1 MRSETESSVLLS
13 HQIARPARK
22 APRASINQSQSIEG
36 AVSTFAFTNFTV
48 QWTLFFLDSTVFFSF
63 STNTFVIACK
73 RLSPLEMLIFIQ
85 EGASLCLLQL
95 IYASSFL

>member
-13 HQIARPARK
+13 HKIVRLARK
-22 APRASINQSQSIEG
+22 APHASINQSQSIEG

-48 QWTLFFLDSTVFFSF
+48 QWTLFFEIQLFFSF

-73 RLSPLEMLIFIQ
+73 RLSPLEMLIFVQ

-95 IYASSFL
+95 IYASGSL